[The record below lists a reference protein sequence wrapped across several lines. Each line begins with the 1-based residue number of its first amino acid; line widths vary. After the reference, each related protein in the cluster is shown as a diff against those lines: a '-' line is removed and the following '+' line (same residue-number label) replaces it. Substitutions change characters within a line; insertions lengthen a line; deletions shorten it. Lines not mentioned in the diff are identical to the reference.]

1 MKIDSDN
8 ILQSILDSLARTDYI
23 HESDIPNI
31 DLYMDQVT
39 SFMDEHLQTSR
50 RYEKDKILTKT
61 MINNYA
67 KNKLLPPPVK
77 KRYSKE
83 HMMVLIFIYYMKGI
97 LSLDDI
103 KAILTPVTERF
114 FQKDDAFDIDDIY
127 SEIHTLGKEQIDAI
141 KNDIRE
147 TYHTAAASFPEAQES
162 DREFLKVFSF
172 ISLLCFDI
180 YLRKQ
185 VIEKLIDSWTKNEK

>member
-1 MKIDSDN
+1 MSNDIDALVSA
-8 ILQSILDSLARTDYI
+8 ILDQLPCMAPIRPD
-23 HESDIPNI
+23 EIPNI

-39 SFMDEHLQTSR
+39 SFMDDHLQTSR

-83 HMMVLIFIYYMKGI
+83 HMMILIFIYYMKGI

-114 FQKDDAFDIDDIY
+114 FQTEDAFNIDDIY
-127 SEIHTLGKEQIDAI
+127 SEIHTLGKEQIDEI

-147 TYHTAAASFPEAQES
+147 TYHIAAASFPEAQES
-162 DREFLKVFSF
+162 DREFLKIFSF

-185 VIEKLIDSWTKNEK
+185 VIEKLIDSWKKNDK